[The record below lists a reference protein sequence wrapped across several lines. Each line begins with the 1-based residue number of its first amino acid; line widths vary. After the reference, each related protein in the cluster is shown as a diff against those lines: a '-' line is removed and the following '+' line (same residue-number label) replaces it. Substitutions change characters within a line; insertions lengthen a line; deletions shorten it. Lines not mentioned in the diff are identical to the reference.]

1 MESANAQALSLI
13 GAVDPVF
20 TGLALAREVIDLE
33 GRYLLHAGP
42 PISAENLPIAVLNS
56 AAVAALFEGWADTA
70 RDARDL
76 VRGGDIK
83 LVPAQDHA
91 AVVPLASVLSPSM
104 RVQCVSDRHNGDLC
118 AYSPINGGGGPAL
131 RLGLC
136 TDAVL
141 AHLEW
146 LNGDFADWFSSAV
159 GTGGIP
165 LIPLADHGLE
175 QGDDCHGR
183 TGAATA
189 RLTEILMREPAG
201 KSADDAIVSFLRDGP
216 SFFLNLWMAATR
228 CMLSAAIGVKE
239 SSVITA
245 IGGNGIDFGL
255 QIAARP
261 GSWVTTP
268 ASVPDGVYDTGYSA
282 ADGIG
287 AIGDSAVVDTFG
299 LGAMAVAFSPAQASA
314 LDPVLPAGVQR
325 LPAMLLG
332 AVHRGFVR
340 VSPLYGLAAQRVVDK
355 NVSPVIALGIID
367 RTGVNGR
374 VGGGIYRPPVS
385 LFADAMAL
393 L

>member
-1 MESANAQALSLI
+1 
-13 GAVDPVF
+13 
-20 TGLALAREVIDLE
+20 
-33 GRYLLHAGP
+33 
-42 PISAENLPIAVLNS
+42 
-56 AAVAALFEGWADTA
+56 
-70 RDARDL
+70 
-76 VRGGDIK
+76 
-83 LVPAQDHA
+83 
-91 AVVPLASVLSPSM
+91 
-104 RVQCVSDRHNGDLC
+104 
-118 AYSPINGGGGPAL
+118 
-131 RLGLC
+131 
-136 TDAVL
+136 
-141 AHLEW
+141 
-146 LNGDFADWFSSAV
+146 
-159 GTGGIP
+159 
-165 LIPLADHGLE
+165 
-175 QGDDCHGR
+175 
-183 TGAATA
+183 
-189 RLTEILMREPAG
+189 
-201 KSADDAIVSFLRDGP
+201 
-216 SFFLNLWMAATR
+216 
-228 CMLSAAIGVKE
+228 MLSAAIGVE
-239 SSVITA
+239 GSSAITA